1 MNEKFITRAITMD
14 FDTNGVG
21 LADFNSI
28 NGLVKEIRVI
38 ASSFED
44 DGNNTDDAFYILW
57 CDLFSNSPVAIV
69 GSNTSTLTP
78 QPQQPNGSN
87 FSRIQF
93 NPPRNINGQF
103 NFRLTRMDYLK
114 TPISFVD
121 IIARCCVIME
131 FIFV

>member
-1 MNEKFITRAITMD
+1 MFNRLLIRFPTVAMRAY
-14 FDTNGVG
+14 GAR
-21 LADFNSI
+21 LAGFYSI

-131 FIFV
+131 FIF